1 MNYKVISLYKYVE
14 INDPESLCKTIRSK
28 CKDLNILGRILLGKE
43 GINAAF
49 SGKVEKVELF
59 KSFLKQNSLFLD
71 LTFREQFS
79 ENNSY
84 HKLVVRIRD
93 EVVNFGKEVDL
104 KNKGKHLE
112 PSQLEQWYNKGEDF
126 VIIDARNDYEYDLGH
141 FKNAIK
147 LPIKNFREFSEVI
160 NKVSEEFKNKK
171 VVMYCT
177 GGIRCEKA
185 SAHMKENGFEDVYQL
200 QGGIIN
206 YVNQYPESNWD
217 GGLFVFDDR
226 LVSQQ
231 KNTLTKCKHCDNETQ
246 VIINCNNL
254 DCDKLFICCELCQK
268 ELLKSK

>member
-104 KNKGKHLE
+104 KNKGKHLFIAV
-112 PSQLEQWYNKGEDF
+112 PY
-126 VIIDARNDYEYDLGH
+126 H
-141 FKNAIK
+141 
-147 LPIKNFREFSEVI
+147 
-160 NKVSEEFKNKK
+160 
-171 VVMYCT
+171 
-177 GGIRCEKA
+177 
-185 SAHMKENGFEDVYQL
+185 
-200 QGGIIN
+200 
-206 YVNQYPESNWD
+206 
-217 GGLFVFDDR
+217 
-226 LVSQQ
+226 
-231 KNTLTKCKHCDNETQ
+231 CKS
-246 VIINCNNL
+246 L
-254 DCDKLFICCELCQK
+254 
-268 ELLKSK
+268 